1 MKTNIELWTEFAQG
15 NLSLKQLLKK
25 IETKVY

>member
-25 IETKVY
+25 MKINA